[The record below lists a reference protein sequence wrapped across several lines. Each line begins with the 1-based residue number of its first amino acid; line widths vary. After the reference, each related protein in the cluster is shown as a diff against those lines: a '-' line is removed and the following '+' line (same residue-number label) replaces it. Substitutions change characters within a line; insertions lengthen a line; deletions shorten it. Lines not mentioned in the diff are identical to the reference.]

1 MHNTPIYSL
10 QISPRTILSA
20 VGALMPNCSAKAAYV
35 APSSRTALTCRAVS
49 RLSFLARLG
58 LDDAEKRPPS
68 LACTW
73 FALRVD
79 HSKFSA
85 ALFALLKSLWL
96 TSFKSE
102 GGRKCSATSLC
113 TFAPIDVP
121 PVQRVTKRYP
131 SLSLRGFRSLPRLMA
146 LPPQRCPTSRS
157 LLRTLPSE
165 LTSYRPEKPAIDFQI
180 SRFLA
185 WPLHQN

>member
-1 MHNTPIYSL
+1 
-10 QISPRTILSA
+10 
-20 VGALMPNCSAKAAYV
+20 MPNCSAKAAYV